1 LSGKGKGLSHFY
13 DDGHVRSSFKAI
25 YTVLAMIHYRVSY
38 ENPLTFYLQIELT
51 LDVAADATAPLEL
64 QLPAWRPG
72 RYELQNF
79 AQKIQKVVVEDAAT
93 GQPLPYRKLTK
104 DRWEV
109 PNAASRTIRVRY
121 NFYAHQMDA
130 GGSWLDETQLYLNP
144 VQALMYAEDWQ
155 LEECELTLVLPE
167 NWQVACG
174 LKQTAPNVFSAK
186 DFDQLADSPLIASP
200 TLTHQQYEA
209 GGLPFHVW
217 VQGEAL
223 VNWPKLLADFKAFS
237 EEQLAL
243 FGGFPVADYHFLN
256 QFLPYKHYHGVE
268 HNNSTVITLGPAEL
282 IMSEGLYKELLGVS
296 CHELFHT
303 WNIKSIRPAEMQP
316 YDYSRE
322 NYFRTCF
329 IAEGITTYYG
339 EYLLARSHVRTPAQ
353 YFEELNIVLRKHYD
367 DAGGENLSLADASMD
382 LWLDGYKPGVPDR
395 KVSVYHKGALAAL
408 ILDLTIR
415 QLSGHARSLD
425 DVMRQLYE
433 EFGKTGIGYT
443 EADYVRIVNEVA
455 GRDMHTYFDKFIYG
469 TAPLQEP
476 LDRVLHTVG
485 CQLLVGEN
493 ASASEGQFGFRT
505 VVKNERTEVTAI
517 WPNSPAAAA
526 LTVDDEIVAVNGR
539 RVDMNLQSL
548 LSSGESTYEVSVFR
562 QNRLLTV
569 ALAAT
574 PGVSFGQRY
583 AIDKLETADAAQQ
596 RGFQQ
601 WLGWEF

>member
-1 LSGKGKGLSHFY
+1 
-13 DDGHVRSSFKAI
+13 
-25 YTVLAMIHYRVSY
+25 MIHYHVSY
-38 ENPLTFYLQIELT
+38 ENPLTFYLQIQLT
-51 LDVAADATAPLEL
+51 LEVAADAAAPLEL

-79 AQKIQKVVVEDAAT
+79 AQKLQKVVVEDAAT
-93 GQPLPYRKLTK
+93 NLPLPYRKLTK

-109 PNAASRTIRVRY
+109 ANAAGRTVRVRY

-144 VQALMYAEDWQ
+144 VQALMYAEGRQ
-155 LEECELTLVLPE
+155 LEACELTLALPE
-167 NWQVACG
+167 GWQIACG
-174 LKQTAPNVFSAK
+174 LPQTAPNTLSAQ
-186 DFDQLADSPLIASP
+186 DFDHLVDSPLIASP
-200 TLTHQQYEA
+200 TLVHQEYQA
-209 GGLPFHVW
+209 GGVPFHVW

-223 VNWPKLLADFKAFS
+223 LNWPRLLADFKAFS
-237 EEQLAL
+237 EEQLTL
-243 FGGFPVADYHFLN
+243 FGGLPVADYHFLN

-339 EYLLARSHVRTPAQ
+339 EYLLARSHVHTPEQ
-353 YFEELNIVLRKHYD
+353 YFEELNAVLRKHFD
-367 DAGGENLSLADASMD
+367 DAGSENLSLADASMD

-408 ILDLTIR
+408 ILDLTLR

-425 DVMRQLYE
+425 DVMRRLYE

-443 EADYVRIVNEVA
+443 EADYIRIVNEVA
-455 GRDMHTYFDKFIYG
+455 GRDMHAYFDKFIYG
-469 TAPLQEP
+469 VAPLTES
-476 LDRVLHTVG
+476 LAKVLHTVG

-493 ASASEGQFGFRT
+493 ASASEGIFGFRT

-517 WPNSPAAAA
+517 WPGSPAAVA

-548 LSSGESTYEVSVFR
+548 LSSSAPQYEVSVFR

-569 ALAAT
+569 MLTAT
-574 PGVSFGQRY
+574 SGAGFGQRY
-583 AIDKLETADAAQQ
+583 MIDKLETADTAQQ
-596 RGFQQ
+596 QGFQQ

>member
-1 LSGKGKGLSHFY
+1 
-13 DDGHVRSSFKAI
+13 
-25 YTVLAMIHYRVSY
+25 MIHYHVSY
-38 ENPLTFYLQIELT
+38 GNPLTFYLQIQLT
-51 LDVAADATAPLEL
+51 LAVATDATAPLEL

-79 AQKIQKVVVEDAAT
+79 AQKLQKVVIDDANT
-93 GQPLPYRKLTK
+93 SELLPYRKLTK

-109 PNAASRTIRVRY
+109 PNAAGRTVRVRY

-130 GGSWLDETQLYLNP
+130 GGSWLDESQLYLNP
-144 VQALMYAEDWQ
+144 VQALMYAEGRQ
-155 LEECELTLVLPE
+155 QEACELTLALPE
-167 NWQVACG
+167 GWQVACG
-174 LKQTAPNVFSAK
+174 LPQTAPNVLAAS
-186 DFDQLADSPLIASP
+186 DFDHLADSPLIASP
-200 TLTHQQYEA
+200 ALTHRQYEA
-209 GGLPFHVW
+209 GGVPFHVW

-223 VNWPKLLADFKAFS
+223 VGWPQLLADFKAFS
-237 EEQLAL
+237 EEQLTL

-339 EYLLARSHVRTPAQ
+339 EYLLARSHVRTPTQ
-353 YFEELNIVLRKHYD
+353 YFEELNTVLRKHFE
-367 DAGGENLSLADASMD
+367 DAGGDNLSLADASMD

-408 ILDLTIR
+408 ILDLTLR

-425 DVMRQLYE
+425 DVMRRLYE
-433 EFGKTGIGYT
+433 EFGKTNIGYT

-455 GRDMHTYFDKFIYG
+455 GRDMQAYFDKFIYG

-476 LDRVLHTVG
+476 LDKVLHTVG

-493 ASASEGQFGFRT
+493 ASASEGIFGFRT
-505 VVKNERTEVTAI
+505 VVKNERTEVTGI

-526 LTVDDEIVAVNGR
+526 LTIDDEIVAVNGR

-548 LSSGESTYEVSVFR
+548 LSSGAAQYDVSVFR

-569 ALAAT
+569 ALAAL
-574 PGVSFGQRY
+574 PGISFGQRY
-583 AIDKLETADAAQQ
+583 AVEKMETADATQQ
-596 RGFQQ
+596 QGYQQ

>member
-1 LSGKGKGLSHFY
+1 
-13 DDGHVRSSFKAI
+13 
-25 YTVLAMIHYRVSY
+25 MIHYRVSFD
-38 ENPLTFYLQIELT
+38 NPLTFYLQIELS
-51 LDVAADATAPLEL
+51 LDVAAAATAPLQL

-79 AQKIQKVVVEDAAT
+79 AKKIQRVEVFDAAT
-93 GQPLPYRKLTK
+93 GQPLSFRKLTK

-109 PNAASRTIRVRY
+109 ANVAGLTVRVRY

-144 VQALMYAEDWQ
+144 VQALMYVEGRQQEA
-155 LEECELTLVLPE
+155 CELTVAIPE
-167 NWQVACG
+167 GWQIACG
-174 LKQTAPNVFSAK
+174 LPQTLPNVLAAPN
-186 DFDQLADSPLIASP
+186 FDHLADSPLIASP
-200 TLTHQQYEA
+200 TLVHEQYEA

-217 VQGEAL
+217 VQGEAKL
-223 VNWPKLLADFKAFS
+223 NWPQILADFKAFS
-237 EEQLAL
+237 EVQLQL

-256 QFLPYKHYHGVE
+256 QFLPYNHYHGVE

-339 EYLLARSHVRTPAQ
+339 EYLLARSHVRTPEQ
-353 YFEELNIVLRKHYD
+353 YFDELNTVLRKHFD

-382 LWLDGYKPGVPDR
+382 LWLDGYKSGVPDR

-415 QLSGHARSLD
+415 QLSSHARSLD
-425 DVMRQLYE
+425 DVMRRLYE

-443 EADYVRIVNEVA
+443 EADYIRLVNEVA
-455 GRDMHTYFDKFIYG
+455 GRNMQAYFDKFIYG
-469 TAPLQEP
+469 TAPLTDP
-476 LDRVLHTVG
+476 LNKVLHTVG
-485 CQLLVGEN
+485 CQLLVAEN
-493 ASASEGQFGFRT
+493 GSASEGTFGFRT
-505 VVKNERTEVTAI
+505 VVKNERTEVSAI
-517 WPNSPAAAA
+517 WPNSPAALA

-548 LSSGESTYEVSVFR
+548 LNDGAASYEVSVFR
-562 QNRLLTV
+562 QSRLLTV
-569 ALAAT
+569 TLAAM

-583 AIDKLETADAAQQ
+583 AVNKLEVADTAQQ
-596 RGFQQ
+596 EGFSK
-601 WLGWEF
+601 WIGWNF

>member
-1 LSGKGKGLSHFY
+1 
-13 DDGHVRSSFKAI
+13 
-25 YTVLAMIHYRVSY
+25 MIHYHVSY
-38 ENPLTFYLQIELT
+38 ENPLTFYLQIQLT
-51 LDVAADATAPLEL
+51 LDVDADATAPLEL

-79 AQKIQKVVVEDAAT
+79 AQKLQKVAVEDATT
-93 GQPLPYRKLTK
+93 GEPLPYRKLTK

-109 PNAASRTIRVRY
+109 PNAAGRTVRVRY

-144 VQALMYAEDWQ
+144 VQALMYAEGRQ
-155 LEECELTLVLPE
+155 QEACELTLALPDG
-167 NWQVACG
+167 WQVACG
-174 LKQTAPNVFSAK
+174 LVQTTPNTLQASN
-186 DFDQLADSPLIASP
+186 FDHLADSPLIASP
-200 TLTHQQYEA
+200 TLVHQEYEA

-217 VQGEAL
+217 VQGDAL
-223 VNWPKLLADFKAFS
+223 VNWRQLLSDFKAFS
-237 EEQLAL
+237 EEQLKL

-353 YFEELNIVLRKHYD
+353 YFEELNAVLRKHYD
-367 DAGGENLSLADASMD
+367 DAGGENGSLAEASMD
-382 LWLDGYKPGVPDR
+382 LWLDGYKSGVPDR
-395 KVSVYHKGALAAL
+395 KVSVYHKGALATL
-408 ILDLTIR
+408 ILDLTLR
-415 QLSGHARSLD
+415 QLAGHTRNLD
-425 DVMRQLYE
+425 DVMRRLYE
-433 EFGKTGIGYT
+433 EFGKTSIGYT
-443 EADYVRIVNEVA
+443 EADYVRIVNEIA
-455 GRDMHTYFDKFIYG
+455 GRDMHAYFDKFIYG

-485 CQLLVGEN
+485 CQLLAAEN
-493 ASASEGQFGFRT
+493 TSASEGIFGFRT
-505 VVKNERTEVTAI
+505 VVKNERTEVTGI
-517 WPNSPAAAA
+517 WPNSPAAVA
-526 LTVDDEIVAVNGR
+526 LTVDDEIIAVNGR

-548 LSSGESTYEVSVFR
+548 LSSGAAQYDVSVFR

-569 ALAAT
+569 MLAAM
-574 PGVSFGQRY
+574 PGSSFGQHY
-583 AIDKLETADAAQQ
+583 VIEKMKTVDAAQQ

-601 WLGWEF
+601 WLDWEF

>member
-1 LSGKGKGLSHFY
+1 
-13 DDGHVRSSFKAI
+13 
-25 YTVLAMIHYRVSY
+25 MIHYHVSY
-38 ENPLTFYLQIELT
+38 ENPLTFYLQIQLT
-51 LDVAADATAPLEL
+51 LDVDADTTAPLEL

-79 AQKIQKVVVEDAAT
+79 AQKLQKVEVLDAT
-93 GQPLPYRKLTK
+93 TNQPLPYRKLTK

-109 PNAASRTIRVRY
+109 ADVAGRTVRVRY

-144 VQALMYAEDWQ
+144 VQALMYAEGRQ
-155 LEECELTLVLPE
+155 QEACELTLALP
-167 NWQVACG
+167 NGWQVACG
-174 LKQTAPNVFSAK
+174 LVQTAPNTLQAS
-186 DFDQLADSPLIASP
+186 DFDHLADSPLIASP
-200 TLTHQQYEA
+200 TLVHQEYEA

-217 VQGEAL
+217 VQGDAL
-223 VNWPKLLADFKAFS
+223 VNWRQLLSDFKAFS
-237 EEQLAL
+237 EEQVKL

-339 EYLLARSHVRTPAQ
+339 EYLLARSHVRTPVQ
-353 YFEELNIVLRKHYD
+353 YFEELNAVLRKHYD
-367 DAGGENLSLADASMD
+367 DAGGENGSLADASMD

-408 ILDLTIR
+408 ILDLTLR
-415 QLSGHARSLD
+415 QLSGHTRSLD
-425 DVMRQLYE
+425 DVMRRLYE
-433 EFGKTGIGYT
+433 EFGKTSIGYT

-455 GRDMHTYFDKFIYG
+455 GRDMHAYFDKFIYG

-476 LDRVLHTVG
+476 LDRVLRTVG
-485 CQLLVGEN
+485 CQLLVTEN
-493 ASASEGQFGFRT
+493 ASASEGIFGYRT
-505 VVKNERTEVTAI
+505 AVKNERTEVTGI
-517 WPNSPAAAA
+517 WPNSPAAVA

-548 LSSGESTYEVSVFR
+548 LSSGAAQYDVSVFR

-569 ALAAT
+569 TLAAM
-574 PGVSFGQRY
+574 PSNSFGQHY
-583 AIDKLETADAAQQ
+583 VVEKMKTADAAQQ

>member
-1 LSGKGKGLSHFY
+1 
-13 DDGHVRSSFKAI
+13 
-25 YTVLAMIHYRVSY
+25 MIHYHVSF
-38 ENPLTFYLQIELT
+38 ENPLTFYLQIQLT

-79 AQKIQKVVVEDAAT
+79 AQKIQRVIVEDAAS

-109 PNAASRTIRVRY
+109 LEAAGRSIRVRY

-130 GGSWLDETQLYLNP
+130 GGSWLDESQLYLNP
-144 VQALMYAEDWQ
+144 VQALMYAEGRQ
-155 LEECELTLVLPE
+155 LEECELTLALPE
-167 NWQVACG
+167 GWQVACG
-174 LKQTAPNVFSAK
+174 LKQTAPHVLSAK

-200 TLTHQQYEA
+200 TLTHQEYEA

-217 VQGEAL
+217 AQGEAL

-237 EEQLAL
+237 EEQLTM
-243 FGGFPVADYHFLN
+243 FGGFPVVDYHFLN

-382 LWLDGYKPGVPDR
+382 LWLDGYKNGVPDR

-408 ILDLTIR
+408 ILDLTLR
-415 QLSGHARSLD
+415 QLSGHSHSLD
-425 DVMRQLYE
+425 DVMRRLYE

-443 EADYVRIVNEVA
+443 EADYVRIVNEVT
-455 GRDMHTYFDKFIYG
+455 GRDMHAYFDKFIYG

-493 ASASEGQFGFRT
+493 ASASEGHFGFRT

-548 LSSGESTYEVSVFR
+548 LSTGMPAYEVSVFR

-569 ALAAT
+569 TLAPTTGA
-574 PGVSFGQRY
+574 SFGQRY

>member
-1 LSGKGKGLSHFY
+1 
-13 DDGHVRSSFKAI
+13 
-25 YTVLAMIHYRVSY
+25 MIHYRVSY
-38 ENPLTFYLQIELT
+38 ENPLTFYLRIELVLT
-51 LDVAADATAPLEL
+51 VAPDAQAPLEL

-79 AQKIQKVVVEDAAT
+79 AQKVQRVVVEDAAT
-93 GQPLPYRKLTK
+93 DQPLPCRKLTK

-109 PNAASRTIRVRY
+109 PDAAGRTVRVRY

-130 GGSWLDETQLYLNP
+130 GGSWLDEKQLYLNP
-144 VQALMYAEDWQ
+144 VQALMYAEGRQ
-155 LEECELTLVLPE
+155 LEECELTLALPE
-167 NWQVACG
+167 GWQVACG
-174 LKQTAPNVFSAK
+174 LKQPTPNVLLAK
-186 DFDQLADSPLIASP
+186 DFDQLADSPLIASS
-200 TLTHQQYEA
+200 TLTHREYEA

-217 VQGEAL
+217 VQGDAEL
-223 VNWPKLLADFKAFS
+223 NWPKLLADFKAFS
-237 EEQLAL
+237 EAQLTL
-243 FGGFPVADYHFLN
+243 FGSFPVAEYHFLN

-268 HNNSTVITLGPAEL
+268 HHNSTVITLGPAEL
-282 IMSEGLYKELLGVS
+282 MMSEGLYKELLGVS

-353 YFEELNIVLRKHYD
+353 YFEELNGVLRKHYD
-367 DAGGENLSLADASMD
+367 DAGGDNLSLADASMD

-395 KVSVYHKGALAAL
+395 KVSVYHKGALVAML
-408 ILDLTIR
+408 LDLTIR
-415 QLSGHARSLD
+415 QLSGHTRSLD
-425 DVMRQLYE
+425 DVMRRLYE

-443 EADYVRIVNEVA
+443 EADYVRLVNEVA
-455 GRDMHTYFDKFIYG
+455 ERDMHTYFDKFIYG
-469 TAPLQEP
+469 TAPLLKP
-476 LDRVLHTVG
+476 LDRVLRTVG

-493 ASASEGQFGFRT
+493 ASASEGAFGFRT
-505 VVKNERTEVTAI
+505 VVKNDRTEVAAI
-517 WPNSPAAAA
+517 WPDSPAAAT

-539 RVDMNLQSL
+539 RVDANLQIL
-548 LSSGESTYEVSVFR
+548 LSTGTPSYEVSVFR

-569 ALAAT
+569 TLTAT
-574 PGVSFGQRY
+574 PGACFGQRY
-583 AIDKLETADAAQQ
+583 AVARMETADAAQQ

-601 WLGWEF
+601 WLGWAF

>member
-1 LSGKGKGLSHFY
+1 
-13 DDGHVRSSFKAI
+13 
-25 YTVLAMIHYRVSY
+25 MIHYHVSY
-38 ENPLTFYLQIELT
+38 ENPLTFYLRIQLT
-51 LDVAADATAPLEL
+51 LDVAAEATAPLAL

-79 AQKIQKVVVEDAAT
+79 AQKIQRVEIIDVST
-93 GQPLPYRKLTK
+93 NQPLPYRKLTK

-109 PNAASRTIRVRY
+109 ANAAGRTVRVRY

-144 VQALMYAEDWQ
+144 VQALMYADGRQREA
-155 LEECELTLVLPE
+155 CELTLALPAG
-167 NWQVACG
+167 WHIACG
-174 LKQTAPNVFSAK
+174 LLQTAPNTLGAT
-186 DFDQLADSPLIASP
+186 DFDHLADSPLIASP
-200 TLTHQQYEA
+200 TLMHQEYEA
-209 GGLPFHVW
+209 DGVPFHVW
-217 VQGEAL
+217 VQGEAAL
-223 VNWPKLLADFKAFS
+223 IWPRILTDFKAFS
-237 EEQLAL
+237 EEQLKL

-282 IMSEGLYKELLGVS
+282 LMSEGLYKELLGIS

-339 EYLLARSHVRTPAQ
+339 EYLLARSHVRTPVQ
-353 YFEELNIVLRKHYD
+353 YFEELNTVLRKHYD
-367 DAGGENLSLADASMD
+367 DAGGENGSLADASMD

-408 ILDLTIR
+408 ILDLTLR
-415 QLSGHARSLD
+415 QLSSHARSLD
-425 DVMRQLYE
+425 DVMRRLYE

-443 EADYVRIVNEVA
+443 EADYIRIVSEVA
-455 GRDMHTYFDKFIYG
+455 GRDMHAYFDKFIYG
-469 TAPLQEP
+469 TAPLAEP
-476 LDRVLHTVG
+476 LNKVLYTVG
-485 CQLLVGEN
+485 CQLTVAQN
-493 ASASEGQFGFRT
+493 ASASEGIFGFRT
-505 VVKNERTEVTAI
+505 MVKNERTEVAAI
-517 WPNSPAAAA
+517 WPDSPAATA
-526 LTVDDEIVAVNGR
+526 LAVDDEIIAVNGR

-548 LSSGESTYEVSVFR
+548 LSSGTSTYELSVFR
-562 QNRLLTV
+562 QSRLLTV
-569 ALAAT
+569 TLAAL
-574 PGVSFGQRY
+574 PGAGFGQRY
-583 AIDKLETADAAQQ
+583 AVEKLATADTAQQ

-601 WLGWEF
+601 WLNWEF

>member
-1 LSGKGKGLSHFY
+1 
-13 DDGHVRSSFKAI
+13 
-25 YTVLAMIHYRVSY
+25 MIHYRVSY

-79 AQKIQKVVVEDAAT
+79 AQKIQKVEVFDAAT

-109 PNAASRTIRVRY
+109 ANAAGRTVQVRY

-144 VQALMYAEDWQ
+144 VQALMYAAGRQ
-155 LEECELTLVLPE
+155 QEECELTLAIPE
-167 NWQVACG
+167 GWQIACG
-174 LKQTAPNVFSAK
+174 LPQTAPNVLSAQN
-186 DFDQLADSPLIASP
+186 FDQLADSPLIASP
-200 TLTHQQYEA
+200 ALTHQEYEA
-209 GGLPFHVW
+209 GGLPFHIW
-217 VQGEAL
+217 VQGEAEL
-223 VNWPKLLADFKAFS
+223 NWPQILADFKAFS
-237 EEQLAL
+237 EVQLAM

-268 HNNSTVITLGPAEL
+268 HHNSTVITLGPAEL

-353 YFEELNIVLRKHYD
+353 YFEELNTVLRKHYD
-367 DAGGENLSLADASMD
+367 DAGGDNLSLADASMD
-382 LWLDGYKPGVPDR
+382 LWLDGYKSGVPDR
-395 KVSVYHKGALAAL
+395 KVSVYHKGALVAL
-408 ILDLTIR
+408 ILDLTLR

-425 DVMRQLYE
+425 DVMRRLYE
-433 EFGKTGIGYT
+433 EFGKTGVGYT

-455 GRDMHTYFDKFIYG
+455 GRDMHAYFDKFIYG

-476 LDRVLHTVG
+476 LDRVLRTVG

-493 ASASEGQFGFRT
+493 ASASEGTFGFRT

-548 LSSGESTYEVSVFR
+548 LSSEEAAYEVSVFR

-569 ALAAT
+569 PLAAV
-574 PGVSFGQRY
+574 PGVGFGQRY
-583 AIDKLETADAAQQ
+583 AVSPLETAEAAQQ

>member
-1 LSGKGKGLSHFY
+1 
-13 DDGHVRSSFKAI
+13 
-25 YTVLAMIHYRVSY
+25 MIHYRVSY
-38 ENPLTFYLQIELT
+38 ENPLTFYLQIELI
-51 LDVAADATAPLEL
+51 LDVAADAQAPLEL

-79 AQKIQKVVVEDAAT
+79 AQKIQRVVVEDAAT
-93 GQPLPYRKLTK
+93 SQPLPYRKLTK

-109 PNAASRTIRVRY
+109 PNAAGRAIRVRY

-130 GGSWLDETQLYLNP
+130 GGSWLDESQLYLNP
-144 VQALMYAEDWQ
+144 VQALMYAEGRQ
-155 LEECELTLVLPE
+155 EEECELTLAIPDG
-167 NWQVACG
+167 WQVACG
-174 LKQTAPNVFSAK
+174 LPQTAPNVLSAQN
-186 DFDQLADSPLIASP
+186 FDQLADSPLIASP
-200 TLTHQQYEA
+200 TLTHQEYEA

-217 VQGEAL
+217 VQGEADL
-223 VNWPKLLADFKAFS
+223 NWPQILADFKAFS
-237 EEQLAL
+237 EEQLAM

-303 WNIKSIRPAEMQP
+303 WNIKSVRPAEMQP

-367 DAGGENLSLADASMD
+367 DAGGDNLSLADASMD
-382 LWLDGYKPGVPDR
+382 LWLDGYKPGVPAR
-395 KVSVYHKGALAAL
+395 KVSVYHKGALVAML
-408 ILDLTIR
+408 LDLTIR

-425 DVMRQLYE
+425 DVMRRLYE

-443 EADYVRIVNEVA
+443 EADYVRLVNEVA
-455 GRDMHTYFDKFIYG
+455 GRDMHAYFDKFIYG
-469 TAPLQEP
+469 TTPLQEP

-493 ASASEGQFGFRT
+493 ASASEGTFGFRT
-505 VVKNERTEVTAI
+505 VVKNERTEVSAI

-548 LSSGESTYEVSVFR
+548 LSGEESTYEASVFR

-569 ALAAT
+569 TLAASA
-574 PGVSFGQRY
+574 GVSFGQRY
-583 AIDKLETADAAQQ
+583 VIDKLETADVNQQ
-596 RGFQQ
+596 RGYQK
-601 WLGWEF
+601 WLGWEY

>member
-1 LSGKGKGLSHFY
+1 
-13 DDGHVRSSFKAI
+13 
-25 YTVLAMIHYRVSY
+25 MIHYHVSY
-38 ENPLTFYLQIELT
+38 ENPLTFYLQIQLT
-51 LDVAADATAPLEL
+51 LDVAADAAAPLEL

-79 AQKIQKVVVEDAAT
+79 AQKLQKVVVEDAAT
-93 GQPLPYRKLTK
+93 NESLPYRKLTK
-104 DRWEV
+104 DRWAV
-109 PNAASRTIRVRY
+109 PNAAGRTVRVRY

-144 VQALMYAEDWQ
+144 VQALMYAEGRQ
-155 LEECELTLVLPE
+155 LEACELTLALPE
-167 NWQVACG
+167 GWQIACG
-174 LKQTAPNVFSAK
+174 LPQTALNVLSAT

-200 TLTHQQYEA
+200 ALTHQQYEA

-223 VNWPKLLADFKAFS
+223 VDWPRLLADFKAFS
-237 EEQLAL
+237 EEQLTL
-243 FGGFPVADYHFLN
+243 FGGLPVADYHFLN
-256 QFLPYKHYHGVE
+256 QFLPYQHYHGVE
-268 HNNSTVITLGPAEL
+268 HHNSTVITLGPAEL

-339 EYLLARSHVRTPAQ
+339 EYLLARSQVRTPAQ
-353 YFEELNIVLRKHYD
+353 YFGELNAVLRKHFD
-367 DAGGENLSLADASMD
+367 DAGNENLSLADASMD

-395 KVSVYHKGALAAL
+395 KVSVYHKGALVAL
-408 ILDLTIR
+408 LLDLTLR

-443 EADYVRIVNEVA
+443 ETDYIRIVNEVA
-455 GRDMHTYFDKFIYG
+455 GRDMQAYFDKFIYG
-469 TAPLQEP
+469 TAPLTEP
-476 LDRVLHTVG
+476 LAKVLHTVG

-493 ASASEGQFGFRT
+493 ASASEGAFGFRT
-505 VVKNERTEVTAI
+505 VVRNERTEVSAI
-517 WPNSPAAAA
+517 WPNSPAALA
-526 LTVDDEIVAVNGR
+526 LTMDDEIVAVNGR
-539 RVDMNLQSL
+539 RVDLNLQSL
-548 LSSGESTYEVSVFR
+548 LSSGAAEYEVSVFR
-562 QNRLLTV
+562 QSRLLTMTLAV
-569 ALAAT
+569 A
-574 PGVSFGQRY
+574 PGIVFGPRY
-583 AIDKLETADAAQQ
+583 AVARLETADTAQQ

>member
-1 LSGKGKGLSHFY
+1 
-13 DDGHVRSSFKAI
+13 
-25 YTVLAMIHYRVSY
+25 MIHYHVSY
-38 ENPLTFYLQIELT
+38 KNPLTFYLQIQLT
-51 LDVAADATAPLEL
+51 LDVAADAQAPLEL

-79 AQKIQKVVVEDAAT
+79 AQKLQKVVVEDAAT
-93 GQPLPYRKLTK
+93 NESLPYRKLTK

-109 PNAASRTIRVRY
+109 PNAAGRTVRVRY

-144 VQALMYAEDWQ
+144 VQALMYAEGRQ
-155 LEECELTLVLPE
+155 LEACELTLALPE
-167 NWQVACG
+167 GWQIACG
-174 LKQTAPNVFSAK
+174 LPQTAPNVLSAT

-223 VNWPKLLADFKAFS
+223 VDWPRLLADFKAFS
-237 EEQLAL
+237 EEQLTL
-243 FGGFPVADYHFLN
+243 FGGLPVADYHFLN
-256 QFLPYKHYHGVE
+256 QFLPYQHYHGVE
-268 HNNSTVITLGPAEL
+268 HHNSTVITLGPAEL

-339 EYLLARSHVRTPAQ
+339 EYLLARSQVRTPAQ
-353 YFEELNIVLRKHYD
+353 YFGELNAVLRKHFD

-408 ILDLTIR
+408 ILDLTLR
-415 QLSGHARSLD
+415 QLSGHARNLD
-425 DVMRQLYE
+425 DVMRRLYE

-443 EADYVRIVNEVA
+443 ETDYIRIVNEVA
-455 GRDMHTYFDKFIYG
+455 GRDMQAYFDKFIYG
-469 TAPLQEP
+469 TAPLTEP
-476 LDRVLHTVG
+476 LAKVLHTVG

-493 ASASEGQFGFRT
+493 ASASEGAFGFRT
-505 VVKNERTEVTAI
+505 VVRNERTEVSAI
-517 WPNSPAAAA
+517 WPNSPAALA
-526 LTVDDEIVAVNGR
+526 LTMDDEIVAVNGR
-539 RVDMNLQSL
+539 RVDLNLQSL
-548 LSSGESTYEVSVFR
+548 LSSGAAEYEVSVFR
-562 QNRLLTV
+562 QSRLLTV
-569 ALAAT
+569 TLAVA
-574 PGVSFGQRY
+574 PGMGFGPRY
-583 AIDKLETADAAQQ
+583 AVARLETADAAQQ

>member
-1 LSGKGKGLSHFY
+1 
-13 DDGHVRSSFKAI
+13 
-25 YTVLAMIHYRVSY
+25 MIHYHVSY
-38 ENPLTFYLQIELT
+38 ENPLTFYLQIQLT
-51 LDVAADATAPLEL
+51 LDVAADASAPLEL

-79 AQKIQKVVVEDAAT
+79 AQKLQRVEVVDAAT
-93 GQPLPYRKLTK
+93 NQPLPYRKLTK

-109 PNAASRTIRVRY
+109 ADATGRTVRVRY

-144 VQALMYAEDWQ
+144 VQALMYVEGRQ
-155 LEECELTLVLPE
+155 QETCELTLALPE
-167 NWQVACG
+167 GWQIACG
-174 LKQTAPNVFSAK
+174 LPQTSPNVLSAQ

-200 TLTHQQYEA
+200 ALVHKEYEA

-217 VQGEAL
+217 VQGETEL
-223 VNWPKLLADFKAFS
+223 NWPRILTDFKAFS
-237 EEQLAL
+237 DEQVKL
-243 FGGFPVADYHFLN
+243 FGGFPVTEYHFLN
-256 QFLPYKHYHGVE
+256 QFLPYQHYHGVE

-353 YFEELNIVLRKHYD
+353 YFKELNSVLRQHYN

-408 ILDLTIR
+408 ILDLTLR

-425 DVMRQLYE
+425 DVMRRLYE

-443 EADYVRIVNEVA
+443 EADYIRIVNEVA
-455 GRDMHTYFDKFIYG
+455 GRDMHAYFDKFIYG

-476 LDRVLHTVG
+476 LDKVLHTVG
-485 CQLLVGEN
+485 CQLMVGEST
-493 ASASEGQFGFRT
+493 SASEGIFGFRT

-517 WPNSPAAAA
+517 WPNSPAAMA

-539 RVDMNLQSL
+539 RVDRNLQSL
-548 LSSGESTYEVSVFR
+548 LSNEAARYEVSVFR

-569 ALAAT
+569 TLAAQ
-574 PGVSFGQRY
+574 PGAGFGQHY
-583 AIDKLETADAAQQ
+583 VVAKMEAADAAQQ

>member
-1 LSGKGKGLSHFY
+1 
-13 DDGHVRSSFKAI
+13 
-25 YTVLAMIHYRVSY
+25 MIHYHVSY
-38 ENPLTFYLQIELT
+38 ENPLTFYLRIQLT
-51 LDVAADATAPLEL
+51 LDVAAEATAPLAL

-79 AQKIQKVVVEDAAT
+79 AQKIQRVEIIDVST
-93 GQPLPYRKLTK
+93 NQPLPYRKLTK

-109 PNAASRTIRVRY
+109 ANAAGRTVRVRY

-144 VQALMYAEDWQ
+144 VQALMYADGRQREA
-155 LEECELTLVLPE
+155 CELTLALPAG
-167 NWQVACG
+167 WHIACG
-174 LKQTAPNVFSAK
+174 LLQTAPNTLGAT
-186 DFDQLADSPLIASP
+186 DFDHLADSPLIASP
-200 TLTHQQYEA
+200 TLMHQEYEA
-209 GGLPFHVW
+209 DGVPFHVW
-217 VQGEAL
+217 VQGEAAL
-223 VNWPKLLADFKAFS
+223 IWPRILTDFKAFS
-237 EEQLAL
+237 EEQLKL

-339 EYLLARSHVRTPAQ
+339 EYLLARSHVRTPVQ
-353 YFEELNIVLRKHYD
+353 YFEELNTVLRKHYD
-367 DAGGENLSLADASMD
+367 DAGGENGSLADASMD

-408 ILDLTIR
+408 ILDLTLR
-415 QLSGHARSLD
+415 QLSSHARSLD
-425 DVMRQLYE
+425 DVMRRLYE

-443 EADYVRIVNEVA
+443 ETDYIRIVSEVA
-455 GRDMHTYFDKFIYG
+455 GRDMHAYFDKFIYG
-469 TAPLQEP
+469 TAPLAEP
-476 LDRVLHTVG
+476 LNKVLYTVG
-485 CQLLVGEN
+485 CQLTVAQN
-493 ASASEGQFGFRT
+493 ASASEGIFGFRT
-505 VVKNERTEVTAI
+505 MVKNERTEVAAI
-517 WPNSPAAAA
+517 WPDSPAATA
-526 LTVDDEIVAVNGR
+526 LAVDDEIIAVNGR

-548 LSSGESTYEVSVFR
+548 LSSGTSAYELSVFR
-562 QNRLLTV
+562 QSRLLTV
-569 ALAAT
+569 TLAAL
-574 PGVSFGQRY
+574 PGAGFGQRY
-583 AIDKLETADAAQQ
+583 AVEKLATADTAQQ

-601 WLGWEF
+601 WLNWEF